1 MSTPTRTIRIGLA
14 GLGTVGGGVYQNLI
28 QNRALLR
35 GRLGLDLQV
44 VAITVRDPERDRGF
58 EVDRR
63 LFVPSWED
71 LISNPEID
79 VVVELIGGTT
89 EARDLVLAALRAG
102 KSVVTGN
109 KALLAEHGADIF
121 QVVEET
127 GQAIYYEAAVA
138 GGIPI
143 IKTLLESLVG
153 NHIVSA
159 YGIINGTCN
168 YILTRMA
175 TQGLDYREALKEAME
190 QGYAEADPTLD
201 INGMD
206 SAHKA
211 IIIASLA
218 YGSWLPCGSMHV
230 EGIES
235 VDLVDM
241 QFAEKLG
248 YTIKLLSVIKGHDDG
263 SIEVRT
269 QPSLLPLDH
278 ILASVHGVF
287 NAIAVRGDIVGE
299 TLFYGSGAGQDPTSS
314 SVISDLADAA
324 MAVAGSKPRSSFTPH
339 GVYGKPVA
347 IEDSVSRYYL
357 RLQAEARPGVLARI
371 AGVLADHQIGIISVL
386 QPDELDGDDNRT
398 AQLVLTLHDA
408 RYGDMIA
415 ARDEIA
421 ALECIQAKP
430 ILFRVESFDRA

>member
-1 MSTPTRTIRIGLA
+1 MSKPIQTIRIGLA

-28 QNRALLR
+28 RNRALLQ
-35 GRLGLDLQV
+35 GRLGINLDV
-44 VAITVRDPERDRGF
+44 VAISVRDPERDRGF
-58 EVDRR
+58 DVDHG
-63 LFVPSWED
+63 LFVNGWRE
-71 LISNPEID
+71 LINNPEID

-89 EARDLVLAALRAG
+89 EAKDLVLGALQAG
-102 KSVVTGN
+102 KAVVTGN

-121 QVVEET
+121 KVVEET
-127 GQAIYYEAAVA
+127 GQPIYYEAAIA

-143 IKTLLESLVG
+143 IKTILESLVG
-153 NHIVSA
+153 NHIISA
-159 YGIINGTCN
+159 CGIINGTCN

-175 TQGLDYREALKEAME
+175 TEGLHYGEALREAMAK
-190 QGYAEADPTLD
+190 GYAEADPTLD

-206 SAHKA
+206 AAHKA

-218 YGSWLPCGSMHV
+218 YGSWLPCDSMHV

-235 VDLVDM
+235 VDLIDL

-248 YTIKLLSVIKGHDDG
+248 YTVKLLSVIKGHEDG

-287 NAIAVRGDIVGE
+287 NAIAVHGDIVGE

-324 MAVAGSKPRSSFTPH
+324 MAIAGSKPRSSFTPH

-347 IEDSVSRYYL
+347 IDDTLSRYYL

-371 AGVLADHQIGIISVL
+371 AGVLAEHEIGIISVL
-386 QPDELDGDDNRT
+386 QPDEPDGDDSLP
-398 AQLVLTLHDA
+398 AQLVVTLHEA

-415 ARDEIA
+415 ARDKIA
-421 ALECIQAKP
+421 ALDCVRAKP
-430 ILFRVESFDRA
+430 VLLRVETL